1 MDGIMRDFRRML
13 LAGLVVIMPLL
24 VAVNG
29 VLAMDMDAGHDMTS
43 HHQHMMLNHALGM
56 ALEGHNLVML
66 ANMEMAGGVDAMAQ
80 EHGNMMIRNGTT
92 MYNEIMSGEHM
103 TGMHHS
109 GKDPMKDPA
118 MAFTHNLAEKQL
130 IVMDLLGKMPKMEAG
145 AGMTMHHQHITLNH
159 ALNMAL
165 TGANTVML
173 GQMGMAGGID
183 EIDVKHG
190 RMMLKNAKALFN
202 DVMSGGHMMKMHKE
216 GTAPESNEMMQYT
229 HKLAEAQLQVITLL
243 EEMPGIK

>member
-1 MDGIMRDFRRML
+1 
-13 LAGLVVIMPLL
+13 
-24 VAVNG
+24 
-29 VLAMDMDAGHDMTS
+29 
-43 HHQHMMLNHALGM
+43 
-56 ALEGHNLVML
+56 
-66 ANMEMAGGVDAMAQ
+66 
-80 EHGNMMIRNGTT
+80 
-92 MYNEIMSGEHM
+92 
-103 TGMHHS
+103 
-109 GKDPMKDPA
+109 
-118 MAFTHNLAEKQL
+118 
-130 IVMDLLGKMPKMEAG
+130 MEAG

-183 EIDVKHG
+183 EIDVEHG
-190 RMMLKNAKALFN
+190 RMMLKNAKTLFN